1 MEVQTMGIENHELH
15 GEFPQYS
22 DLIDQL
28 AEADT
33 HFRQLL
39 NEYASLDRE
48 IMRLEKRESPVEDT
62 TFQQMKKHLQYR
74 ILHLLQVLQYLV
86 VSDWLL
92 PRF

>member
-1 MEVQTMGIENHELH
+1 MGIENHELH

-48 IMRLEKRESPVEDT
+48 IMRLEKRLTFAPDESEA
-62 TFQQMKKHLQYR
+62 LS
-74 ILHLLQVLQYLV
+74 ILEGK
-86 VSDWLL
+86 
-92 PRF
+92 

>member
-1 MEVQTMGIENHELH
+1 MGIENHELH

-33 HFRQLL
+33 HFRQPL

-62 TFQQMKKHLQYR
+62 TFQQMKKQRAHLKDQLYG
-74 ILHLLQVLQYLV
+74 LLLKAAR
-86 VSDWLL
+86 D
-92 PRF
+92 

>member
-1 MEVQTMGIENHELH
+1 MGIENHELH

-48 IMRLEKRESPVEDT
+48 IMRLEKRESLVEDT
-62 TFQQMKKHLQYR
+62 TFQQMKKQRAHLKDQLYG
-74 ILHLLQVLQYLV
+74 LLLKAAR
-86 VSDWLL
+86 D
-92 PRF
+92 

>member
-1 MEVQTMGIENHELH
+1 MGIENHELH

-39 NEYASLDRE
+39 NESASLDRE

-62 TFQQMKKHLQYR
+62 TFQQMKKQRAHLKDQLYG
-74 ILHLLQVLQYLV
+74 LLLKAAR
-86 VSDWLL
+86 D
-92 PRF
+92 

>member
-1 MEVQTMGIENHELH
+1 MCIENHELH

-62 TFQQMKKHLQYR
+62 TFQQMKKQRAHLKDQLYG
-74 ILHLLQVLQYLV
+74 LLLKAAR
-86 VSDWLL
+86 D
-92 PRF
+92 